1 MPVATLISWVLTASI
16 GARMLRSLI
25 VGRSLR
31 RQRASSDGVFP
42 GLLFFHF
49 GLALTGLAV
58 WIAFVI
64 TGRHWLAW
72 AALAL
77 LTPAI
82 GLGISTVTL
91 WTPYPG
97 PGGAPEDEG
106 LAPGP
111 ARAGLAGPA
120 LVSQLPDE
128 LLSSALTDEQL
139 AGQLIDDMIDRML
152 APPAPAARESQWRL
166 RALIPA
172 AHGVGALSTFL
183 LALLTA
189 VSLR

>member
-1 MPVATLISWVLTASI
+1 MRIATLISWVLTASI
-16 GARMLRSLI
+16 GARMLRSTI
-25 VGRSLR
+25 TGGGLR
-31 RQRASSDGVFP
+31 RQRASGDGVFP
-42 GLLFFHF
+42 GLLFVHF
-49 GLALTGLAV
+49 SLALTGLAA
-58 WIAFVI
+58 WAAFVI

-72 AALAL
+72 IAVGL
-77 LTPAI
+77 LMPAI

-139 AGQLIDDMIDRML
+139 TGQLIDDMIDRML
-152 APPAPAARESQWRL
+152 AAPVPPASHARWRL

-172 AHGVGALSTFL
+172 GHGVGALITFL

-189 VSLR
+189 VSVH